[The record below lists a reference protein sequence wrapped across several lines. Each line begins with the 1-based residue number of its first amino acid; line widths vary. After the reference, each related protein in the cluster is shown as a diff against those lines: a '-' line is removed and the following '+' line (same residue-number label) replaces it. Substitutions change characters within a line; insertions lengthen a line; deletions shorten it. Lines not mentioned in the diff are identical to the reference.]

1 MTARQI
7 ILFLMFLLAVLK
19 GTYAQNAK
27 LQQGLLYKTG
37 TNIRLGAIQV
47 LNKRSFAKARSSVLG
62 VFNILAFPGDTL
74 RFSSNNFQASDFVVT
89 DFADKIIFLEPIIQL
104 NEVVV
109 KEHSLRNDIKEVQR
123 GYREKSVFYTGTPH
137 YYYLVLKPM
146 TFIYENFKSEVID
159 ARRFNRYAKRELAY
173 YKVAER
179 FNDAAIKK
187 VVPIKDEEL
196 EDFELDYF
204 PTLAQ
209 INAWNDYDLINYIK
223 NSYVVF
229 KKVGGKGN

>member
-1 MTARQI
+1 MTIRKI
-7 ILFLMFLLAVLK
+7 ILFCLFSLAALN
-19 GTYAQNAK
+19 GTYAQNTK

-37 TNIRLGAIQV
+37 TNIRLGGIQV
-47 LNKRSFAKARSSVLG
+47 LNKRSLAKTRSSVLG
-62 VFNILAFPGDTL
+62 VFNILALPGDTL
-74 RFSSNNFQASDFVVT
+74 RFSSDNFQSSNFVVA
-89 DFADKIIFLEPIIQL
+89 DFTDKIIFLEPVIQL

-109 KEHSLRNDIKEVQR
+109 KEHSLKNDIKEVQR

-159 ARRFNRYAKRELAY
+159 ARRFNRYAIRELAY
-173 YKVAER
+173 HKVAER

-187 VVPIKDEEL
+187 IVPIKDAEL

-204 PTLAQ
+204 PSLAQ
-209 INAWNDYDLINYIK
+209 INSWNDYDLINYIK
-223 NSYVVF
+223 SSFTDF
-229 KKVGGKGN
+229 KNDLKKNK